1 LGVKPKDNKT
11 RREDMARGYMG
22 KMLMVDLSRNE
33 LKDEVL
39 DEKLCRQFIGGYGIG
54 ARIIFSRQ
62 KAGVAPLGPD
72 NTLGIVT
79 GPFIGTM
86 ALSGT
91 RFTVVGKSP
100 LTGGWGDANSGGYFG
115 AYMKF
120 AGYDA
125 VFFTGISAK
134 PVYLFINNGKAELK
148 DASHL
153 WGMDTRQTEDAL
165 KSELGKNVEVACIG
179 PSGENLSHIAAVMS
193 RSRTAARSGLG
204 AVMGSKRLKAVAVKG
219 KMPVPVADEKRTKEL
234 RTKHLG
240 KLGGHIVW
248 LKPIGTPFLTV
259 PGVQDGDSP
268 VKNWGG
274 VGVVDFPDAEPI
286 GADAVIERRAKR
298 FACYLCPIGCGGY
311 MKAGT
316 GEYKYEANSRKPE
329 YETIAMFGTNC
340 LNNNLESI
348 IKANDI
354 CDRYGLDTIS
364 AGATIAF
371 AIECFENGLIT
382 KEDTDGIE
390 MTWGNH
396 KAIVAMTEKLAKR
409 QGFGAV
415 LADGA
420 KVAAE
425 KIGRGADKYAIHI
438 QGQELPAHDPKHS
451 FHYATSYRLDST
463 PGRHFVGSE
472 LSMAPAHPA
481 GLLPKFDHKS
491 FAGRGEARKIGSNFH
506 HALVCA
512 GMCLFVYWA
521 FPNVDPIA
529 EFMRVI
535 TGWDVTNDELLKTGE
550 RISNLRQAFN
560 VREGLNPLQFKVPD
574 RVLGIPPKKEGPVV
588 GVTIDEETMD
598 REYLAAM
605 DWDLKT
611 AKPSKKKLL
620 ELNLKDVA
628 QELWP

>member
-1 LGVKPKDNKT
+1 
-11 RREDMARGYMG
+11 MARGYMG

-62 KAGVAPLGPD
+62 KAGVDPLGPD
-72 NTLGIVT
+72 NTLGILA
-79 GPFIGTM
+79 GPFTGTT

-115 AYMKF
+115 AHLKF

-125 VFFTGISAK
+125 VFFTGISDK
-134 PVYLFINNGKAELK
+134 PVYLFINNGKAELR
-148 DASHL
+148 DAAHL
-153 WGMDTRQTEDAL
+153 WGKDTYQTEGML
-165 KSELGKNVEVACIG
+165 KSELGKDVEVACIG
-179 PSGENLSHIAAVMS
+179 QSGENISLISAVIN
-193 RSRTAARSGLG
+193 RGRTAARSGLG
-204 AVMGSKRLKAVAVKG
+204 AVMGSKRLKAVVAKG
-219 KMPVPVADEKRTKEL
+219 KMTVPVADERSTKEL
-234 RTKHLG
+234 RTKYLG
-240 KLGGHIVW
+240 QLGGHIVW
-248 LKPIGTPFLTV
+248 LKQFGTPFLTV
-259 PGVQDGDSP
+259 IGVQSGDSP

-274 VGVVDFPDAEPI
+274 VGAIDFPDAEPI
-286 GADAVIERRAKR
+286 RAEAVLERMAKP
-298 FACYLCPIGCGGY
+298 FACYMCPIGCGGQ

-316 GEYKYEANSRKPE
+316 GEYEYEAGTRRPE

-348 IKANDI
+348 IKAGDI

-364 AGATIAF
+364 AGATIAWT
-371 AIECFENGLIT
+371 IECCENGLIT
-382 KEDTDGIE
+382 KKDTDGIE
-390 MTWGNH
+390 MSWGNH
-396 KAIVAMTEKLAKR
+396 KAIVAMTEKMAR
-409 QGFGAV
+409 REGFGAL
-415 LADGA
+415 LADGV
-420 KVAAE
+420 KVAAG
-425 KIGRGADKYAIHI
+425 KIGKGADQYAMHI

-451 FHYATSYRLDST
+451 FHYATAYRLDPT

-491 FAGRGEARKIGSNFH
+491 FAGRGEAHKIGGNFH

-521 FPNVDPIA
+521 FPSVDPIA
-529 EFMRVI
+529 EFTRAI

-560 VREGLNPLQFKVPD
+560 VREGLNPLEFQVPD
-574 RVLGIPPKKEGPVV
+574 RVLGVPPKKEGPLA
-588 GVTIDEETMD
+588 GITINEETMD

-605 DWDLKT
+605 DWDLRT

-620 ELNLKDVA
+620 ELDLKDVA